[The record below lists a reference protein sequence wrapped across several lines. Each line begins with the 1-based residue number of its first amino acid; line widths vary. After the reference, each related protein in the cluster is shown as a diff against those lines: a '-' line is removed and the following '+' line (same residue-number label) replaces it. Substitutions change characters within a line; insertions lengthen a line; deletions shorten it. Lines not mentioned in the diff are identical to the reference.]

1 MNIELKNRLFEE
13 YYDVVEKVYYTKFKN
28 MYLIKEDLM
37 QEGYLQLWK
46 SLDSYDKERESTFR
60 TFLFKSV
67 NGAMLKYLR
76 DKTYIVKPPRGL
88 YMKIIQYNS
97 LLLQGFSTEEAKDI
111 SGMTDKYLS
120 ELDDAINLIYLD
132 DTYTYEDGNE
142 QNYYGMLSY
151 EDEGYNIVELRDILE
166 RICLGNK
173 NEGIY
178 KGIVQG
184 MLEGKTQLEI
194 GEYLGISQM
203 TVSRYKKKLENKY
216 KKCLV

>member
-13 YYDVVEKVYYTKFKN
+13 YYDVVERVYYTKFKN
-28 MYLIKEDLM
+28 MYFIKEDLM

-88 YMKIIQYNS
+88 YKKIVQYNS
-97 LLLQGFSTEEAKDI
+97 LLFQGFSTEEAMDI
-111 SGMTDKYLS
+111 SGLTKKDLS
-120 ELDDAINLIYLD
+120 ELDGAINLVYLD

-142 QNYYGMLSY
+142 QSYYGILNY
-151 EDEGYNIVELRDILE
+151 EDEGYTIVELKDILE
-166 RICLGNK
+166 RVCLGNK

-178 KGIVQG
+178 KSIVRG

-194 GEYLGISQM
+194 GESLGISQM
-203 TVSRYKKKLENKY
+203 TVYRYKKKIENKY